1 MGELVPVRCL
11 SLSFL
16 NASCLPATSWF
27 SCSSCSFPPLGV
39 CRCEDLLPGE
49 AARATELLE
58 AWRTNSTCEAKL
70 SRALRDGCSAAMLSR
85 IISEAAAAGV
95 KVTSAKRVLKLQQVL
110 EAAVATASESA
121 ASAAAGV
128 GHGQLVSKLEAAE
141 AGGVA
146 PSVLQPARQLLR
158 KLLAVEAR
166 QALEAALKPRSDWS
180 ANERIATLRAALD
193 KAEEAMG
200 CSVQEL
206 EEQQQQQLD
215 RHPGADVP
223 QQQDQQQRATADD
236 STDAHT
242 STSTADAV
250 DHCKQQQQRRP
261 GGSAACSSST
271 AASTCSK
278 SVQQQQ
284 QQQLARTDSVASSS
298 ACSES
303 SSLAP
308 SSTAGG
314 AGSMASDIHGSC
326 RQQPSVVDA
335 EVLSGLQELSLRAW
349 QLLQQDQQQLEERE
363 RERLEQ
369 ARERREV
376 GVAPTHAGSWQG

>member
-1 MGELVPVRCL
+1 M
-11 SLSFL
+11 
-16 NASCLPATSWF
+16 
-27 SCSSCSFPPLGV
+27 

-58 AWRTNSTCEAKL
+58 AWRTSSACEAKL

-110 EAAVATASESA
+110 EAAVAMASESA

-146 PSVLQPARQLLR
+146 PSVLQPGRQLLR

-166 QALEAALKPRSDWS
+166 QALEAALKPHSDWS

-206 EEQQQQQLD
+206 EEQQQQQQPD

-242 STSTADAV
+242 SASTANAV
-250 DHCKQQQQRRP
+250 DHTKQQQQQRRP

-278 SVQQQQ
+278 NVQQQ

-314 AGSMASDIHGSC
+314 AGSMVSDIHGSC
-326 RQQPSVVDA
+326 RQQPSAVEA
-335 EVLSGLQELSLRAW
+335 EVLLGLQELSLRAW

-369 ARERREV
+369 ERERREV
-376 GVAPTHAGSWQG
+376 GVAPTQEGSWQG